1 MNMNEIVKDAEDI
14 QLSKNRILS
23 IGEKNKNTSKSSIY
37 GFNKI
42 KKKGL

>member
-23 IGEKNKNTSKSSIY
+23 IGEK
-37 GFNKI
+37 
-42 KKKGL
+42 KKHFQKLNIWV